1 MWCNELTLIQEHTIT
16 YDDIGN
22 PIISEPVES
31 IIFCEVNS
39 ITRSEFYNASMAGL
53 KPSIVFKVH
62 SFEYND
68 ETKIKFDNKNYKVMR
83 TYSKNTEE
91 LELICEKVVGNG

>member
-1 MWCNELTLIQEHTIT
+1 MWCNELTLIKETTT

-22 PIISEPVES
+22 QIPGAPIET

-39 ITRSEFYNASMAGL
+39 ISRNEFYNASMAGL
-53 KPSIVFKVH
+53 KPSIIFTVH
-62 SFEYND
+62 PYEYND
-68 ETKIKFDNKNYKVMR
+68 EEKIKFEDKNYKVIR

-91 LELICEKVVGNG
+91 LELTCEKVLGNG